1 MFVRCL
7 ARSAAFI
14 FERMTIKSLSMIGLS
29 GIACLVLVA
38 GCGSSDDSKPAA
50 AQGTPN
56 KQGASS
62 ATQTTISAVQ
72 TAIKPAAGGAD
83 AGQSSASQLSTAA
96 QATQNLVT
104 PAAATAK
111 SLPGLELAD
120 LLRPLG
126 NPPAGTTGT
135 CTCTADSCTF
145 VACSAG
151 GVTIDGTYAFG
162 GGHIKTTDLK
172 YTINVGAGGAVA
184 DVVINVEA
192 DITATATSINGSFHS
207 KGSTTA
213 SAGGQSYSSTW
224 DSTLDFK
231 NVTFASGGGAP
242 TGGSEHVSSTTN
254 VTSGG
259 ASQAYAG
266 DFDVTFPSN

>member
-1 MFVRCL
+1 M
-7 ARSAAFI
+7 S
-14 FERMTIKSLSMIGLS
+14 IKSISVIGLAS
-29 GIACLVLVA
+29 TLLVVLV
-38 GCGSSDDSKPAA
+38 GCGSSGDDSKPAA

-72 TAIKPAAGGAD
+72 TAIKPAAGGAN
-83 AGQSSASQLSTAA
+83 AGQSSANQLSSAA
-96 QATQNLVT
+96 QATQNLIT

-126 NPPAGTTGT
+126 NPTGTTGT

-145 VACSAG
+145 AACSAG

-172 YTINVGAGGAVA
+172 YTLNVATGAVAA

-192 DITATATSINGSFHS
+192 DITATATSINGTFHS
-207 KGSTTA
+207 KGTTTA
-213 SAGGQSYSSTW
+213 SAGGQNYSSDW
-224 DSTLDFK
+224 DSTLEFK
-231 NVTFASGGGAP
+231 SVTFSSGGGAP

-259 ASQAYAG
+259 ASQAYTG